1 MSVTASAVQ
10 DTLPQ
15 ARSARIVNDFAIQVA
30 TVNGSGSQ
38 TANMVLL
45 RALFRMGVRVS
56 GKNVFPSN
64 IQGLPTWFEIRLS
77 PRGYQARR
85 LGVDLLVA
93 MNPETAAADA
103 AEVLPGGV
111 VVHEEAFSPGPRR
124 DGVVYHPVPFGRL
137 VAEVCPDARLR
148 RLLANMLYV
157 GVVARLLGIER
168 PAVDAALSQMLGGK
182 PKAVALNRA
191 AIDRAWQWAEG
202 NLPPCAALRVE
213 RPAVDANAGKV
224 LLDGNTAAAL
234 GAVFG
239 GVSVVSWYPIT
250 PSTSVGDAVASYL
263 RRFRGDPAK
272 GEATWAVIQAEDE
285 LAAVGMAVGAGW
297 AGARAMTTTSGPG
310 ISLMTELVGYAYYAE
325 VPLVIFDIQR
335 LGPSTGLP
343 TRTAQGDLLSVATLS
358 HGDTR
363 HPMLFPATVA
373 EAYSMGVDAF
383 DLAERWQTPVFVMSD
398 LDLGMNLWPSE
409 PFPYPERPMDRGK
422 VLSREDLERL
432 GAGKFARYE
441 DADGDG
447 VPRRTL
453 PGTPGGLGAYFTR
466 GSGHDERARYTED
479 AETYRRVADR
489 LLVKWGTIRRG
500 LPPPAIR
507 RAAAPSKDGV
517 LHFGTSEFAVAE
529 ALDRLRER
537 DGLDLDA
544 CRVLAWPF
552 HDGVEEFL
560 ASHERVFV
568 VEQNR
573 DGQMRRLLAGD
584 FPRLAPRLRSVLH
597 YDGWPLDADTVAAGV
612 LSGGEDPR

>member
-1 MSVTASAVQ
+1 
-10 DTLPQ
+10 
-15 ARSARIVNDFAIQVA
+15 VNDFVIKVG
-30 TVNGSGSQ
+30 TVNGTGSQ

-45 RALFRMGVRVS
+45 RSLFRMGVRVS

-85 LGVDLLVA
+85 RGVDLLVA
-93 MNPETAAADA
+93 MNPETIAQDA

-124 DGVVYHPVPFGRL
+124 DGIEYRPVPFGKI

-157 GVVARLLGIER
+157 GVVARLLGIDR
-168 PAVDAALSQMLGGK
+168 DAVHGALEQMLGGK

-191 AIDRAWQWAEG
+191 ALDRAWKWAEES
-202 NLPPCAALRVE
+202 LPPSAVLRVE
-213 RPAVDANAGKV
+213 RPAKDENAGKV
-224 LLDGNTAAAL
+224 LLEGNTAAAL
-234 GAVFG
+234 GAVFA
-239 GVSVVSWYPIT
+239 GVSVFSWYPIT

-263 RRFRGDPAK
+263 RRFRGDAAK
-272 GEATWAVIQAEDE
+272 NEATWAVIQAEDE
-285 LAAVGMAVGAGW
+285 LAAIGMAVGAGW
-297 AGARAMTTTSGPG
+297 AGARAATATSGPG
-310 ISLMTELVGYAYYAE
+310 ISLMTELVGFAYYAE
-325 VPLVIFDIQR
+325 IPVVVFDIQR

-363 HPMLFPATVA
+363 HPMLFPANVA
-373 EAYSMGVDAF
+373 EAFSMGGDAF
-383 DLAERWQTPVFVMSD
+383 DMAERWQTPVFVMSD

-409 PFPYPERPMDRGK
+409 PFAYPSKPLDRGK
-422 VLSREDLERL
+422 VLSREDLALL
-432 GAGKFARYE
+432 GAGKFGRYA

-447 VPRRTL
+447 IPYRTL

-466 GSGHDERARYTED
+466 GSGHDEKARYTED
-479 AETYRRVADR
+479 SETYRRVADR
-489 LLVKWGTIRRG
+489 LLRKWETIRRG
-500 LPPPAIR
+500 LPAPAIR
-507 RAAAPSKDGV
+507 GAARPSPAGI
-517 LHFGTSEFAVAE
+517 LHFGTSDFAVAE
-529 ALDRLRER
+529 ALDRLRESR
-537 DGLDLDA
+537 GAEIDS

-552 HDGVEEFL
+552 HDGVEAFL
-560 ASHERVFV
+560 ASHERVYV

-584 FPRLAPRLRSVLH
+584 YPQHAARLRSVLH
-597 YDGWPLDADTVAAGV
+597 YDGWPLDAGTVVDGV
-612 LSGGEDPR
+612 LAGEGGPA